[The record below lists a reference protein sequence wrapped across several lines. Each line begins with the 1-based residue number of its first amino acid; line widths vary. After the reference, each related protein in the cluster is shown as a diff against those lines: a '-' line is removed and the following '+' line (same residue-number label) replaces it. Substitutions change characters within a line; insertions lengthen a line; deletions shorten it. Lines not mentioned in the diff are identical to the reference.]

1 MGFEGIGASVK
12 RKEDLR
18 FLSGRGNYTDDINRP
33 GQLHAYIRRSDRPH
47 ARIVRIGTEA
57 AAKMPGVVAIF
68 TGADMEKDGI
78 GGLPCGW
85 QIHNKDGSP
94 MAEPPHP
101 VIAIGKAR
109 HVGDPLA
116 VVIAETRQQAK
127 DAAEALEV
135 VLEDLPAVT
144 SPAEALKPG
153 APEVHDGVAGNL
165 CYDWHLGDR
174 AVVEA
179 AFASAYRVVK
189 LDLTNNRLIPNA
201 MEPRVALG
209 DFDAGTGDYTLF
221 TTSQNPHVIRLLMGA
236 FVLHIPESKLRVVA
250 PDVGGGFGSK
260 IFHYAE
266 EAIVTW
272 SAGKL
277 RRPVK
282 WTAER
287 TESFMSDAHGRDHVS
302 TAEMAVDKDGK
313 FLAMKVHTVPNM
325 GAYLST
331 FAPCVPTYLYATLL
345 AGVYTTPAIYVEVKA
360 AFTNTV
366 PVDAY
371 RGAGRPEATFLV
383 ERLVDA
389 VAHDLKMDRVEVR
402 RRNFIPA
409 DAFPYQTPVALQYD
423 SGDYGKTLD
432 EALKASDWAGF
443 EARRAES
450 AKRGKLRGIGI
461 STYIEACGI
470 APSAVVGSLGA
481 RAGLYEVANIRV
493 HPTGSVSVFT
503 GTHSHGQGHE
513 TTFAQLV
520 ADKLGVPFAQVDVVH
535 GDTAKIP
542 FGMGTYGSRSLA
554 VGGSA
559 MIKAMDKIIAKA
571 KRIAA
576 HLLEASVD
584 DVEFKDGTFTV
595 AGTDR
600 SKTLAEVALTA
611 YVPHNYPIEE
621 LEPGLDE
628 TAFYDPKNFTYPAG
642 CHIAE
647 VEIDPDTGVTTVLSF
662 VAVDDVG
669 QVINPMI
676 VEGQVQGG
684 VVQGIGQALLEN
696 AVYDA
701 NGQLLTGSMM
711 DYTMPRADDVPG
723 IRVGTEVTLCTHN
736 PLGVKGCGE
745 VGAIGSPP
753 AIIGAVIDALRDYG
767 VRHIDMPASPQ
778 KIWQIVNANRPLMAA
793 E

>member
-12 RKEDLR
+12 RREDLR

-33 GQLHAYIRRSDRPH
+33 GQLHAVLVRSPHPH
-47 ARIVRIGTEA
+47 ARIRGIDTA
-57 AAKMPGVVAIF
+57 AAKAAPGVHAVF
-68 TGADMEKDGI
+68 TGADLAAEKV

-85 QIHNKDGSP
+85 QVKNKDGSP

-101 VIAIGKAR
+101 VLAIGKVR
-109 HVGDPLA
+109 HVGDPVA
-116 VVIAETRQQAK
+116 VVIAETKGQAR
-127 DAAEALEV
+127 DAAELVAVDYEVLKAAPTLE
-135 VLEDLPAVT
+135 A
-144 SPAEALKPG
+144 AQRPG
-153 APEVHDGVAGNL
+153 APLVHDEVAGNI
-165 CYDWHLGDR
+165 CYDWHLGDK
-174 AVVEA
+174 EA
-179 AFASAYRVVK
+179 TDQAFARAHKVARLELV
-189 LDLTNNRLIPNA
+189 NNRLIPNA
-201 MEPRVALG
+201 MEPR
-209 DFDAGTGDYTLF
+209 AGVGEYDPMSGDYTLY

-236 FVLHIPESKLRVVA
+236 FVLNIPEHRLRVVA

-260 IFHYAE
+260 IYHYAE

-272 SAGKL
+272 ASAKV

-287 TESFMSDAHGRDHVS
+287 TESFLSDAHGRDHITV
-302 TAEMAVDKDGK
+302 AEMAMDADGR
-313 FLAMKVHTVPNM
+313 FLGLRVRTQANM

-345 AGVYTTPAIYVEVKA
+345 AGVYTTPAIYAEVKA
-360 AFTNTV
+360 VFTNSV

-371 RGAGRPEATFLV
+371 RGAGRPEATFLL
-383 ERLVDA
+383 ERLVDICA
-389 VAHDLKMDRVEVR
+389 LEMGMDRVEIR

-409 DAFPYQTPVALQYD
+409 SAFPYQTPVALQYD
-423 SGDYGKTLD
+423 SGDYHASLD
-432 EALKASDWAGF
+432 AALKASDWAGF
-443 EARRAES
+443 EARRAA
-450 AKRGKLRGIGI
+450 AKARGKLRGIGI

-493 HPTGSVSVFT
+493 NPTGSITVFT

-513 TTFAQLV
+513 TTFAQLI
-520 ADKLGVPFAQVDVVH
+520 ADRFGVPMAQVEIVH
-535 GDTAKIP
+535 GDTARIP

-559 MIKAMDKIIAKA
+559 MMKAADKVIAKA

-576 HLLEASVD
+576 HLLEA
-584 DVEFKDGTFTV
+584 DVADIAFEGGKFRV

-600 SKTLAEVALTA
+600 EKSLAEISLTA

-621 LEPGLDE
+621 LEPGLEE
-628 TAFYDPKNFTYPAG
+628 TAFYDPKNFTFPGG

-647 VEIDPDTGVTTVLSF
+647 VEIDPETGVTHVVNFT
-662 VAVDDVG
+662 AVDDVG
-669 QVINPMI
+669 RVINPMI

-684 VVQGIGQALLEN
+684 VAQGIGQALLESC
-696 AVYDA
+696 VYDEE
-701 NGQLLTGSMM
+701 GQLISGSMM
-711 DYTMPRADDVPG
+711 DYTMPRADDVPN
-723 IRVGTEVTLCTHN
+723 IAVGHSITLCTHN

-753 AIIGAVIDALRDYG
+753 AVIGAVVDALKDYG
-767 VRHIDMPASPQ
+767 VRHIDMPATAQ
-778 KIWQIVNANRPLMAA
+778 KVWGIINANRPRMAA